1 MCLSGCAY
9 TWHVHVSA
17 LIEPHAL
24 RQSRQVNL
32 LSAALYHVYVKWI
45 ITMLGLTHGAVHGKS
60 GRELVMCIFLME
72 LSSPW
77 LHARFML
84 KELDQKKIFHSPTL
98 SSLSDVLFAGSFI
111 LARFGLGYPMTYHVV
126 SSPKVNP
133 VVKFGALGIAGVS
146 LFWGVQIIQIL
157 LYRLGL
163 KSKRESA
170 PPKEKPT

>member
-1 MCLSGCAY
+1 M
-9 TWHVHVSA
+9 
-17 LIEPHAL
+17 LIE
-24 RQSRQVNL
+24 RNL
-32 LSAALYHVYVKWI
+32 ANSMHHL

-111 LARFGLGYPMTYHVV
+111 VARFGLGYPMTYHVV
-126 SSPKVNP
+126 SSPKVSP